1 MRQAKYRKVLWVILL
16 AELALLHVGV
26 LLRLYVL
33 RWEYPQVRLKA
44 SGKHGQPGK
53 IHRPRLHSR
62 IRGHL

>member
-33 RWEYPQVRLKA
+33 RWDCLLYT
-44 SGKHGQPGK
+44 
-53 IHRPRLHSR
+53 SR
-62 IRGHL
+62 CV

>member
-33 RWEYPQVRLKA
+33 RWEYGGLAP
-44 SGKHGQPGK
+44 
-53 IHRPRLHSR
+53 
-62 IRGHL
+62 